1 MMDAPTRSEFEA
13 LKEQNA
19 KMMEQNAK
27 MMELILQL
35 KDERNQPSTS
45 QYGVNNSSFHS
56 EPITFEVGETD
67 QIEGEQTVGEQAIST
82 PDQSEFLSF
91 SF

>member
-1 MMDAPTRSEFEA
+1 MDAPTRSEFEA

-67 QIEGEQTVGEQAIST
+67 QIESTVEEQAIST
-82 PDQSEFLSF
+82 PNQSEFLSF
-91 SF
+91 SL